1 MGVFVIL
8 GSRRA
13 VVRNVLRTLQE
24 CQPLHTSEERTE
36 ERTGTVDMIAGY
48 LRAFYCCESLVTE
61 GLGNNGE
68 QMVVGDDESR
78 IIRRRFPK

>member
-1 MGVFVIL
+1 M
-8 GSRRA
+8 SA
-13 VVRNVLRTLQE
+13 
-24 CQPLHTSEERTE
+24 TSTPAKRERK

-48 LRAFYCCESLVTE
+48 LRAFYCCESLVKGRT
-61 GLGNNGE
+61 GNNGE